1 MKLCTRFCTVVTSI
15 LFVTLMTVWSAGAS
29 RETRSS
35 EPATNISDLI
45 WLAGD
50 WQTASG
56 GRAQIEEHWT
66 LPAGG
71 TMIGIGRTVVGDK
84 TAEFE
89 FLRIEQRDDDI
100 YYVAN
105 PNGNCPQTDFKLT
118 RLTPQ
123 EVIFENPTHDFPK
136 RVMYRKN
143 SDGSLLASID
153 GGEGTKSQSFPY
165 VPMKR
170 LEKN

>member
-1 MKLCTRFCTVVTSI
+1 MKLSARFCTVVTSI

-89 FLRIEQRDDDI
+89 FLRIEQRGNVLF
-100 YYVAN
+100 YVAN
-105 PNGNCPQTDFKLT
+105 PNANCPQTDFKLT
-118 RLTPQ
+118 RLTGQ
-123 EVIFENPTHDFPK
+123 EVIFENPAHDYPK
-136 RVMYRKN
+136 RVIYRKN
-143 SDGSLLASID
+143 SDGSLVASID
-153 GGEGTKSQSFPY
+153 AGEGTKSQSFSYRP
-165 VPMKR
+165 VRK
-170 LEKN
+170 

>member
-1 MKLCTRFCTVVTSI
+1 MTSITRSGTVVTFI
-15 LFVTLMTVWSAGAS
+15 LAVALTIVWSAGIS
-29 RETRSS
+29 TGTRSS
-35 EPATNISDLI
+35 GETAKISDLI

-89 FLRIEQRDDDI
+89 FLRIEQRGNDLF
-100 YYVAN
+100 YVAN
-105 PNGNCPQTDFKLT
+105 PNASCPQTDFKLT
-118 RLTPQ
+118 RLSGQ
-123 EVIFENPTHDFPK
+123 EVIFENAAHDYPK
-136 RVMYRKN
+136 RVIYRKN
-143 SDGSLLASID
+143 SDGSLVASID
-153 GGEGTKSQSFPY
+153 AGEGTKSQSFSY
-165 VPMKR
+165 LPMR
-170 LEKN
+170 R